1 MAPASTSASG
11 SGSSFVPL
19 TDAPATAMKVPDSGL
34 SKTAVQSAAS
44 GLLAGQNTV
53 LAALLALKGAQP
65 MSSTRPS
72 VGGAGL
78 VPAATLPSGL
88 LSILKDTVLPTVVTQ
103 TTQRSGEVRNAIPS
117 PVLQSLPSLPQQL
130 VNVPSALKS
139 TLPNPLG
146 SQAAVKT
153 PENLAARAS
162 ASPSAF
168 QHGKA
173 TSAEMSAQHH
183 QAGVGF
189 KADSIIVSTRYAS
202 NMIPMEANPRP
213 MAAMLGPN
221 RQADSPVGSKAALP
235 LSAGLSKQ
243 SVQIR
248 TQTLQVSSISDTR
261 YRGQQS
267 SASSVPPKVSA
278 RPSSVNP
285 SKEALEYKPSLHNVM
300 QSKSGG
306 TMLSPEGLNM
316 MARPNTV
323 YVEGAAAGV
332 RVEPEQARLLGLRA
346 GETINAV
353 VTQRQDGNV
362 LLVGKQQLPLPERM
376 NLPPGQVSLLVRVI
390 SGQPVL
396 ALTDPALAAQVAA
409 AHQRTDSDGRFARL
423 LNHIGSFHLSRVF
436 SPGHLPALAAQ
447 AGGPE
452 IQRGLASL
460 LLDSRNLNSRTLR
473 QMVQNMGLFGEHH
486 ASLNPGQTA
495 PGLKSMMLALRA
507 LMQARQMETTS
518 LSGAIDEIEAR
529 QIDSLAQ
536 QVAGRSH
543 YSWVIPF
550 SDQHPV
556 FIELEHHNGTE
567 AEGTEAQ
574 ESWTVDLEVG
584 LTETVSMAANVRVSH
599 EGILVLRLWL
609 PEPTFYRLAE
619 AGKAEL
625 EAMLSGQSLSLG
637 GLTIYPVA
645 RDAGSVNYGQ
655 QRMGVSIDA

>member
-1 MAPASTSASG
+1 
-11 SGSSFVPL
+11 
-19 TDAPATAMKVPDSGL
+19 
-34 SKTAVQSAAS
+34 
-44 GLLAGQNTV
+44 
-53 LAALLALKGAQP
+53 
-65 MSSTRPS
+65 
-72 VGGAGL
+72 
-78 VPAATLPSGL
+78 
-88 LSILKDTVLPTVVTQ
+88 
-103 TTQRSGEVRNAIPS
+103 
-117 PVLQSLPSLPQQL
+117 
-130 VNVPSALKS
+130 
-139 TLPNPLG
+139 
-146 SQAAVKT
+146 
-153 PENLAARAS
+153 
-162 ASPSAF
+162 
-168 QHGKA
+168 
-173 TSAEMSAQHH
+173 
-183 QAGVGF
+183 
-189 KADSIIVSTRYAS
+189 
-202 NMIPMEANPRP
+202 
-213 MAAMLGPN
+213 
-221 RQADSPVGSKAALP
+221 
-235 LSAGLSKQ
+235 
-243 SVQIR
+243 
-248 TQTLQVSSISDTR
+248 
-261 YRGQQS
+261 
-267 SASSVPPKVSA
+267 
-278 RPSSVNP
+278 
-285 SKEALEYKPSLHNVM
+285 M

-436 SPGHLPALAAQ
+436 SPSHLPALAAQ

-486 ASLNPGQTA
+486 ASINPGQTA

-556 FIELEHHNGTE
+556 FIELEHHNGTD

-625 EAMLSGQSLSLG
+625 EAMLSGQGLRLG

-655 QRMGVSIDA
+655 RRMGVSIDA

>member
-1 MAPASTSASG
+1 M
-11 SGSSFVPL
+11 
-19 TDAPATAMKVPDSGL
+19 SGL
-34 SKTAVQSAAS
+34 APDKITRKLPTA
-44 GLLAGQNTV
+44 QNTV
-53 LAALLALKGAQP
+53 LAALLALKGAHP
-65 MSSTRPS
+65 MRGTQHAAPTS
-72 VGGAGL
+72 
-78 VPAATLPSGL
+78 PASL
-88 LSILKDTVLPTVVTQ
+88 LSLPKDTVNPAAATQ
-103 TTQRSGEVRNAIPS
+103 TTQGSGQAQSVAPRPLWPPS
-117 PVLQSLPSLPQQL
+117 PSLLQRLLE
-130 VNVPSALKS
+130 VPSAKG
-139 TLPNPLG
+139 TLPDPRG
-146 SQAAVKT
+146 SQAA
-153 PENLAARAS
+153 PENRVAQTFGTSSVSQRGQDSAAGIS
-162 ASPSAF
+162 
-168 QHGKA
+168 
-173 TSAEMSAQHH
+173 TQHH
-183 QAGVGF
+183 RANPMIERGS
-189 KADSIIVSTRYAS
+189 AIVSARNAS
-202 NMIPMEANPRP
+202 NVEPTGANSRFVS
-213 MAAMLGPN
+213 AMPGPV
-221 RQADSPVGSKAALP
+221 RQADS
-235 LSAGLSKQ
+235 SAGLTAALAQSAGLPKQ
-243 SVQIR
+243 PVQMQ
-248 TQTLQVSSISDTR
+248 TQTPQASPMPDTR
-261 YRGQQS
+261 SQGQQ
-267 SASSVPPKVSA
+267 AGPLPDLRQMSA
-278 RPSSVNP
+278 RSLSANSGNEAFASKPSS
-285 SKEALEYKPSLHNVM
+285 HGVM
-300 QSKSGG
+300 QSKLGG

-362 LLVGKQQLPLPERM
+362 LLIGKQQLPLPDRM

-423 LNHIGSFHLSRVF
+423 LNHIGSFHLSRLF

-452 IQRGLASL
+452 MQRGLASL
-460 LLDSRNLNSRTLR
+460 LLDSGKLDSAVLR
-473 QMVQNMGLFGEHH
+473 QMVQNMGLFGEYQ
-486 ASLNPGQTA
+486 ARLNPGQVA
-495 PGLKSMMLALRA
+495 PGLKSMLLALRA

-536 QVAGRSH
+536 QTAGRSH

-550 SDQHPV
+550 ADQHPV
-556 FIELEHHNGTE
+556 FIELEHHDGTE
-567 AEGTEAQ
+567 AEGAGAQ

-584 LTETVSMAANVRVSH
+584 FTETVSMAANVRVSH
-599 EGILVLRLWL
+599 EGVLVLRLWL

-625 EAMLSGQSLSLG
+625 EAMLSAQGLSLG
-637 GLTIYPVA
+637 GLAIYPVA

>member
-1 MAPASTSASG
+1 MPDLVPPKIASQAAITVPPPA
-11 SGSSFVPL
+11 V
-19 TDAPATAMKVPDSGL
+19 
-34 SKTAVQSAAS
+34 
-44 GLLAGQNTV
+44 GQNTV
-53 LAALLALKGAQP
+53 LAALLALKGAHP
-65 MSSTRPS
+65 LPS
-72 VGGAGL
+72 NQQAGTGTA
-78 VPAATLPSGL
+78 PAPTLPPSL
-88 LSILKDTVLPTVVTQ
+88 LSLLKDTVKPNSAIQ
-103 TTQRSGEVRNAIPS
+103 TIQRSGEVHGGAPRPIVPS
-117 PVLQSLPSLPQQL
+117 PTSLLQRLLDVS
-130 VNVPSALKS
+130 SAFKG

-146 SQAAVKT
+146 SQATMQT
-153 PENLAARAS
+153 PEKLAARLPS
-162 ASPSAF
+162 ASQRGRDTAAGVSL
-168 QHGKA
+168 
-173 TSAEMSAQHH
+173 QHH
-183 QAGVGF
+183 RPDVVTKG
-189 KADSIIVSTRYAS
+189 DLSI
-202 NMIPMEANPRP
+202 
-213 MAAMLGPN
+213 
-221 RQADSPVGSKAALP
+221 
-235 LSAGLSKQ
+235 
-243 SVQIR
+243 
-248 TQTLQVSSISDTR
+248 
-261 YRGQQS
+261 
-267 SASSVPPKVSA
+267 VSA
-278 RPSSVNP
+278 RISSKIIPTHANP
-285 SKEALEYKPSLHNVM
+285 GLTAGKLEPDRQAGSAAGSKTVSAQNAGLPKQPVQTQTQSSQASPMPVSRHQGQQAGALSDLPVVSARSSSANSRNEAFGYKPSLHGVM
-300 QSKSGG
+300 QSKFGG
-306 TMLSPEGLNM
+306 TMLSPEGVNM

-362 LLVGKQQLPLPERM
+362 LLVGKQQLPLPDRM

-409 AHQRTDSDGRFARL
+409 AHQRTDSDGRFSRL
-423 LNHIGSFHLSRVF
+423 LNHIGSFHLSRLF

-452 IQRGLASL
+452 MQRGLASL
-460 LLDSRNLNSRTLR
+460 LLDSGKLDSTVLR
-473 QMVQNMGLFGEHH
+473 QMVQNMGLFGEHQ
-486 ASLNPGQTA
+486 ASLNPGQAA

-536 QVAGRSH
+536 QAAGRSH

-550 SDQHPV
+550 ADQHPV
-556 FIELEHHNGTE
+556 FIELEHHDGSEADGT
-567 AEGTEAQ
+567 GVQ

-584 LTETVSMAANVRVSH
+584 LTETVSMAANVRISH
-599 EGILVLRLWL
+599 EGVLVLRLWL

-619 AGKAEL
+619 AGKTEL
-625 EAMLSGQSLSLG
+625 EAMLSGQGLSLG

>member
-1 MAPASTSASG
+1 MPDTRSQGQQAG
-11 SGSSFVPL
+11 PL
-19 TDAPATAMKVPDSGL
+19 PDL
-34 SKTAVQSAAS
+34 RQ
-44 GLLAGQNTV
+44 
-53 LAALLALKGAQP
+53 
-65 MSSTRPS
+65 
-72 VGGAGL
+72 
-78 VPAATLPSGL
+78 
-88 LSILKDTVLPTVVTQ
+88 
-103 TTQRSGEVRNAIPS
+103 
-117 PVLQSLPSLPQQL
+117 
-130 VNVPSALKS
+130 
-139 TLPNPLG
+139 
-146 SQAAVKT
+146 
-153 PENLAARAS
+153 
-162 ASPSAF
+162 
-168 QHGKA
+168 
-173 TSAEMSAQHH
+173 MSAR
-183 QAGVGF
+183 
-189 KADSIIVSTRYAS
+189 S
-202 NMIPMEANPRP
+202 
-213 MAAMLGPN
+213 
-221 RQADSPVGSKAALP
+221 
-235 LSAGLSKQ
+235 LSANSGNEAF
-243 SVQIR
+243 
-248 TQTLQVSSISDTR
+248 
-261 YRGQQS
+261 
-267 SASSVPPKVSA
+267 AS
-278 RPSSVNP
+278 
-285 SKEALEYKPSLHNVM
+285 KPSLHGVM
-300 QSKSGG
+300 QSKLGG

-362 LLVGKQQLPLPERM
+362 LLVGKQQLPLPDRM

-423 LNHIGSFHLSRVF
+423 LNHIGSFHLSRLF

-452 IQRGLASL
+452 MQRGLASL
-460 LLDSRNLNSRTLR
+460 LLDSGKLDSAVLR
-473 QMVQNMGLFGEHH
+473 QMVQNMGLFGEYQ
-486 ASLNPGQTA
+486 ARLNPGQVA
-495 PGLKSMMLALRA
+495 PGLKSMLLALRA

-536 QVAGRSH
+536 QTAGRSH

-550 SDQHPV
+550 ADQHPV
-556 FIELEHHNGTE
+556 FIELEHHDGTE
-567 AEGTEAQ
+567 AEGAGAQ

-599 EGILVLRLWL
+599 EGVLVLRLWL

-625 EAMLSGQSLSLG
+625 EAMLSAQGLSLG
-637 GLTIYPVA
+637 GLAIYPVA

>member
-1 MAPASTSASG
+1 MPDLVPPKIASQAAITVPPPA
-11 SGSSFVPL
+11 V
-19 TDAPATAMKVPDSGL
+19 
-34 SKTAVQSAAS
+34 
-44 GLLAGQNTV
+44 GQNTV
-53 LAALLALKGAQP
+53 LAALLALKGAHP
-65 MSSTRPS
+65 LPS
-72 VGGAGL
+72 NQQAGTGTA
-78 VPAATLPSGL
+78 PAPTLPPSL
-88 LSILKDTVLPTVVTQ
+88 LSLLKDTVKPNSAIQ
-103 TTQRSGEVRNAIPS
+103 TIQRSGEVHGGAPRPIVPS
-117 PVLQSLPSLPQQL
+117 PTSLLQRLLDVS
-130 VNVPSALKS
+130 SAFKG

-146 SQAAVKT
+146 SQATMQT
-153 PENLAARAS
+153 PEKLAARLPFAS
-162 ASPSAF
+162 QRGRDTAAGVSLQHHRPDVITKGDLSIVSARISSKIIPT
-168 QHGKA
+168 HANPGLTAGKLEPDRQA
-173 TSAEMSAQHH
+173 GSAAGSKTVSAQ
-183 QAGVGF
+183 
-189 KADSIIVSTRYAS
+189 
-202 NMIPMEANPRP
+202 
-213 MAAMLGPN
+213 
-221 RQADSPVGSKAALP
+221 
-235 LSAGLSKQ
+235 SAGLPKQ
-243 SVQIR
+243 PVQ
-248 TQTLQVSSISDTR
+248 TQTQSSQASPMPVSR
-261 YRGQQS
+261 HQGQQAGALS
-267 SASSVPPKVSA
+267 DLPVVSA
-278 RPSSVNP
+278 RSSSAN
-285 SKEALEYKPSLHNVM
+285 SRNEAFGYKPSLHGVM
-300 QSKSGG
+300 QSKFGG
-306 TMLSPEGLNM
+306 TMLSPEGVNM

-362 LLVGKQQLPLPERM
+362 LLVGKQQLPLPDRM

-409 AHQRTDSDGRFARL
+409 AHQRTDSDGRFSRL
-423 LNHIGSFHLSRVF
+423 LNHIGSFHLSRLF

-452 IQRGLASL
+452 MQRGLASL
-460 LLDSRNLNSRTLR
+460 LLDSGKLDSTVLR
-473 QMVQNMGLFGEHH
+473 QMVQNMGLFGEHQ
-486 ASLNPGQTA
+486 ASLNPGQAA

-536 QVAGRSH
+536 QAAGRSH

-550 SDQHPV
+550 ADQHPV
-556 FIELEHHNGTE
+556 FIELEHHDGSEADGT
-567 AEGTEAQ
+567 GGQ

-599 EGILVLRLWL
+599 EGVLVLRLWL

-619 AGKAEL
+619 AGKTEL
-625 EAMLSGQSLSLG
+625 EAMLSGQGLSLG

>member
-1 MAPASTSASG
+1 MPDLVPPKIASQAAITVPPPA
-11 SGSSFVPL
+11 V
-19 TDAPATAMKVPDSGL
+19 
-34 SKTAVQSAAS
+34 
-44 GLLAGQNTV
+44 GQNTV
-53 LAALLALKGAQP
+53 LAALLALKGAHP
-65 MSSTRPS
+65 LPS
-72 VGGAGL
+72 NQQAGTGTA
-78 VPAATLPSGL
+78 PAPTLPPSL
-88 LSILKDTVLPTVVTQ
+88 LSLLKDTVKPNSAIQ
-103 TTQRSGEVRNAIPS
+103 TIQRSGEVHGGAPRPIVPS
-117 PVLQSLPSLPQQL
+117 PTSLLQRLLDVS
-130 VNVPSALKS
+130 SAFKG

-146 SQAAVKT
+146 SQATMQT
-153 PENLAARAS
+153 PEKLAARLPS
-162 ASPSAF
+162 ASQRGRDTAAGVSLQHHRPDVITKGDLSIVSARISSKIIPT
-168 QHGKA
+168 HANPGLTAGKLEPDRQA
-173 TSAEMSAQHH
+173 GSAAGSKTVSAQ
-183 QAGVGF
+183 
-189 KADSIIVSTRYAS
+189 
-202 NMIPMEANPRP
+202 
-213 MAAMLGPN
+213 
-221 RQADSPVGSKAALP
+221 
-235 LSAGLSKQ
+235 SAGLPKQ
-243 SVQIR
+243 PVQ
-248 TQTLQVSSISDTR
+248 TQTQSSQASPMPVSR
-261 YRGQQS
+261 HQGQQAGALS
-267 SASSVPPKVSA
+267 DLPVVSA
-278 RPSSVNP
+278 RSSSAN
-285 SKEALEYKPSLHNVM
+285 SRNEAFGYKPSLHGVM
-300 QSKSGG
+300 QSKFGG
-306 TMLSPEGLNM
+306 TMLSPEGVNM

-362 LLVGKQQLPLPERM
+362 LLVGKQQLPLPDRM

-409 AHQRTDSDGRFARL
+409 AHQRTDSDGRFSRL
-423 LNHIGSFHLSRVF
+423 LNHIGSFHLSRLF

-452 IQRGLASL
+452 MQRGLASL
-460 LLDSRNLNSRTLR
+460 LLDSGKLDSTVLR
-473 QMVQNMGLFGEHH
+473 QMVQNMGLFGEHQ
-486 ASLNPGQTA
+486 ASLNPGQAA

-536 QVAGRSH
+536 QAAGRSH

-550 SDQHPV
+550 ADQHPV
-556 FIELEHHNGTE
+556 FIELEHHDGSEADGT
-567 AEGTEAQ
+567 GGQ

-599 EGILVLRLWL
+599 EGVLVLRLWL

-619 AGKAEL
+619 AGKTEL
-625 EAMLSGQSLSLG
+625 EAMLSGQGLSLG

>member
-1 MAPASTSASG
+1 MPDLVPPKIASQAAITVPPPA
-11 SGSSFVPL
+11 V
-19 TDAPATAMKVPDSGL
+19 
-34 SKTAVQSAAS
+34 
-44 GLLAGQNTV
+44 GQNTV
-53 LAALLALKGAQP
+53 LAALLALKGAHP
-65 MSSTRPS
+65 LPS
-72 VGGAGL
+72 NQQAGTGTA
-78 VPAATLPSGL
+78 PAPTLPPSL
-88 LSILKDTVLPTVVTQ
+88 LSLLKDTVKPNSAIQ
-103 TTQRSGEVRNAIPS
+103 TIQRSGEVHGGAPRPIVPS
-117 PVLQSLPSLPQQL
+117 PTSLLQRLLDVS
-130 VNVPSALKS
+130 SAFKG

-146 SQAAVKT
+146 SQATMQT
-153 PENLAARAS
+153 PEKLAARLPS
-162 ASPSAF
+162 ASQRGRDTAAGVSLQHHRPDVVTKGDLSIVSARISSKIIPT
-168 QHGKA
+168 HANPGLTAGKLEPDRQA
-173 TSAEMSAQHH
+173 GSAAGSKTVSAQ
-183 QAGVGF
+183 
-189 KADSIIVSTRYAS
+189 
-202 NMIPMEANPRP
+202 
-213 MAAMLGPN
+213 
-221 RQADSPVGSKAALP
+221 
-235 LSAGLSKQ
+235 SAGLPKQ
-243 SVQIR
+243 PVQ
-248 TQTLQVSSISDTR
+248 TQTQSSQASPMPVSR
-261 YRGQQS
+261 HQGQQAGALS
-267 SASSVPPKVSA
+267 DLPVVSA
-278 RPSSVNP
+278 RSSSAN
-285 SKEALEYKPSLHNVM
+285 SRNEAFGYKPSLHGVM
-300 QSKSGG
+300 QSKFGG
-306 TMLSPEGLNM
+306 TMLSPEGVNM

-362 LLVGKQQLPLPERM
+362 LLVGKQQLPLPDRM

-409 AHQRTDSDGRFARL
+409 AHQRTDSDGRFSRL
-423 LNHIGSFHLSRVF
+423 LNHIGSFHLSRLF

-452 IQRGLASL
+452 MQRGLASL
-460 LLDSRNLNSRTLR
+460 LLDSGKLDSTVLR
-473 QMVQNMGLFGEHH
+473 QMVQNMGLFGEHQ
-486 ASLNPGQTA
+486 ASLNPGQAA

-536 QVAGRSH
+536 QAAGRSH

-550 SDQHPV
+550 ADQHPV
-556 FIELEHHNGTE
+556 FIELEHHDGSEADGT
-567 AEGTEAQ
+567 GGQ

-584 LTETVSMAANVRVSH
+584 LTETVSMAANVRISH
-599 EGILVLRLWL
+599 EGVLVLRLWL

-619 AGKAEL
+619 AGKTEL
-625 EAMLSGQSLSLG
+625 EAMLSGQGLSLG

>member
-1 MAPASTSASG
+1 MPDLVPPKIASQAAITVPPPA
-11 SGSSFVPL
+11 V
-19 TDAPATAMKVPDSGL
+19 
-34 SKTAVQSAAS
+34 
-44 GLLAGQNTV
+44 GQNTV
-53 LAALLALKGAQP
+53 LAALLALKGAHP
-65 MSSTRPS
+65 LPS
-72 VGGAGL
+72 NQQAGTGTA
-78 VPAATLPSGL
+78 PAPTLPPSL
-88 LSILKDTVLPTVVTQ
+88 LSLLKDTVKPNSAIQ
-103 TTQRSGEVRNAIPS
+103 TIQRSGEVHGGAPRPIVPS
-117 PVLQSLPSLPQQL
+117 PTSLLQRLLDVS
-130 VNVPSALKS
+130 SAFKG

-146 SQAAVKT
+146 SQATMQT
-153 PENLAARAS
+153 PEKLAARLPS
-162 ASPSAF
+162 ASQRGRDTAAGVSLQHHRPDVVTKGDLSIVSARISSKIIPT
-168 QHGKA
+168 HANPGLTAGKLEPDRQA
-173 TSAEMSAQHH
+173 GSAAGSKTVSAQ
-183 QAGVGF
+183 
-189 KADSIIVSTRYAS
+189 
-202 NMIPMEANPRP
+202 
-213 MAAMLGPN
+213 
-221 RQADSPVGSKAALP
+221 
-235 LSAGLSKQ
+235 SAGLPKQ
-243 SVQIR
+243 PVQ
-248 TQTLQVSSISDTR
+248 TQTQSSQASPMPVSR
-261 YRGQQS
+261 HQGQQAGALS
-267 SASSVPPKVSA
+267 DLPVVSA
-278 RPSSVNP
+278 RSSSAN
-285 SKEALEYKPSLHNVM
+285 SRNEAFGYKPSLHGVM
-300 QSKSGG
+300 QSKFGG
-306 TMLSPEGLNM
+306 TMLSPEGVNM

-362 LLVGKQQLPLPERM
+362 LLVGKQQLPLPDRM

-409 AHQRTDSDGRFARL
+409 AHQRTDSDGRFSRL
-423 LNHIGSFHLSRVF
+423 LNHIGSFHLSRLF
-436 SPGHLPALAAQ
+436 SPGHLPSLAAQ

-452 IQRGLASL
+452 MQRGLASL
-460 LLDSRNLNSRTLR
+460 LLDSGKLDSTVLR
-473 QMVQNMGLFGEHH
+473 QMVQNMGLFGEHQ
-486 ASLNPGQTA
+486 ASLNPGQAA

-536 QVAGRSH
+536 QAAGRSH

-550 SDQHPV
+550 ADQHPV
-556 FIELEHHNGTE
+556 FIELEHHDGSEADGTE
-567 AEGTEAQ
+567 GQ

-599 EGILVLRLWL
+599 EGVLVLRLWL

-619 AGKAEL
+619 AGKTEL
-625 EAMLSGQSLSLG
+625 EAMLSGQGLSLG